1 MCLFCFQVPVP
12 PILGFYQVKEEE
24 VQLKITVNLKLHES
38 VKNSFEFCEAH
49 IPFYNR

>member
-1 MCLFCFQVPVP
+1 MCLFWFQVPGP

-24 VQLKITVNLKLHES
+24 VQLKITVNLKLRES